1 MTTSALRYRWH
12 AIEVRVTRRTLRG
25 FLPSPGRITHLRV
38 PSGPGI
44 RDDSGAYEGWTVPT
58 AYDPLVSKVIAWA
71 PDRPGAIR
79 RMVRAL
85 NEYDLRGISTTI
97 GFCRDLIR
105 SPAFGAAEFD
115 TTYVDRLLAE
125 NDRTAS
131 NEQIENRRR
140 PLRRCGR
147 PRLALKATLRHHL
160 GRRSPTS
167 RLARLRAQSCRPTS
181 RLTGRNLTDG
191 IHTVNVDVTCTAVL
205 AGRAEP
211 A

>member
-1 MTTSALRYRWH
+1 M
-12 AIEVRVTRRTLRG
+12 RVYAENAYEG

-85 NEYDLRGISTTI
+85 SEYDLRGISTTI

-105 SPAFGAAEFD
+105 SRAFGAAEFD

-125 NDRTAS
+125 NAPDGAS
-131 NEQIENRRR
+131 NEQIEEIAAIAAALWATKAGLKAGTTTAAREKPTPPCR
-140 PLRRCGR
+140 LRRG
-147 PRLALKATLRHHL
+147 
-160 GRRSPTS
+160 S
-167 RLARLRAQSCRPTS
+167 
-181 RLTGRNLTDG
+181 
-191 IHTVNVDVTCTAVL
+191 V
-205 AGRAEP
+205 GRADSLWAQRARTESLR
-211 A
+211 